1 MKIAVAIPCF
11 KVKKHILSVLE
22 QIGPEVSRIYVVD
35 DCCPENSGDLVVQH
49 STDPR
54 VQVLRHSKNQGVGGA
69 IITAYKQA
77 LRDDD
82 IDIVVKIDGDGQMDP
97 ALLPHFIAPIERGE
111 ADYTKGS
118 RFFTLESLASMPP
131 MRKFGNA
138 ALSFVNKVSSGYWTV
153 MDPTNGYTAIHH
165 QALRLLPLDKLSQRY
180 FFESDMLF
188 RLGTLRAVVQDIPM
202 DSLYADEVSNLSI
215 KKVILDFPPL
225 YLKAFFKRVFYN
237 YFLRDFNGASLKLVV
252 GLLMM
257 LSGSLWGGVHWL
269 NSMLSGNQATTG
281 TVMLAVL
288 PIILGFQLLLSAIDY
303 DMSHTPQRPLQRWF
317 SCTRKSR
324 HDS

>member
-11 KVKKHILSVLE
+11 KVKKYILSVIE
-22 QIGPEVSRIYVVD
+22 QIGQDVVRIYVVD
-35 DCCPENSGDLVVQH
+35 DCCPEKTGDFVAKQCLD
-49 STDPR
+49 SR
-54 VQVLRHSKNQGVGGA
+54 VNVLFHTENQGVGGA
-69 IITAYKQA
+69 MITAYKQA
-77 LRDDD
+77 LADDD
-82 IDIVVKIDGDGQMDP
+82 IDVVVKIDGDGQMDP
-97 ALLPHFIAPIERGE
+97 SLLPYFIEPIQRGE

-118 RFFTLESLASMPP
+118 RFFTLESLESMPP

-138 ALSFVNKVSSGYWTV
+138 ALSFVNKMSSGYWTV
-153 MDPTNGYTAIHH
+153 MDPTNGYTAIHC
-165 QALRLLPLDKLSQRY
+165 QALRLLPLDKLSKRY

-202 DSLYADEVSNLSI
+202 DAIYADEVSNLSI
-215 KKVILDFPPL
+215 KKVLLDFPPL
-225 YLKAFFKRVFYN
+225 YIKAFFKRVFYN

-257 LSGSLWGGVHWL
+257 LIGSFWGGIHWL
-269 NSMLSGNQATTG
+269 NSILSGDEASTG

-303 DMSHTPQRPLQRWF
+303 DMSHTPKRPLQRWF
-317 SCTRKSR
+317 SSSR
-324 HDS
+324 RPPRD